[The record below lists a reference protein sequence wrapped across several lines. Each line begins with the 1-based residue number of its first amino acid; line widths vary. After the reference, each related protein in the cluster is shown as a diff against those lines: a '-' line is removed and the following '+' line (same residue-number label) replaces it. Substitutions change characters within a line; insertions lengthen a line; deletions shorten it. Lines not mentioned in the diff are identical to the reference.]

1 MSAEVV
7 QVGEE
12 TIVTE
17 TVEEVVEQIPPESTV
32 PDEVHLTLDPEMPE
46 EHGDIVAKPIEEV
59 TEPAA
64 EPTPETTVA
73 SAAEPVTET
82 VTESVAE
89 PIAAPAESQTVVP
102 EATAE
107 ATPAEGQVTM
117 TTAKVEAE
125 EKKDAPIEQT
135 QGNLQQQD

>member
-46 EHGDIVAKPIEEV
+46 EHGDIVAKPLEEV

-64 EPTPETTVA
+64 ETTDA

-82 VTESVAE
+82 VTERAVE
-89 PIAAPAESQTVVP
+89 PVAAPAESQTVP
-102 EATAE
+102 EATPE

-125 EKKDAPIEQT
+125 EKKDIPIEQT

>member
-64 EPTPETTVA
+64 EPTAETTPETTDAPAAEPVTDTVTE
-73 SAAEPVTET
+73 SAAEPV
-82 VTESVAE
+82 
-89 PIAAPAESQTVVP
+89 AAPTESQTGVP

-135 QGNLQQQD
+135 QGN